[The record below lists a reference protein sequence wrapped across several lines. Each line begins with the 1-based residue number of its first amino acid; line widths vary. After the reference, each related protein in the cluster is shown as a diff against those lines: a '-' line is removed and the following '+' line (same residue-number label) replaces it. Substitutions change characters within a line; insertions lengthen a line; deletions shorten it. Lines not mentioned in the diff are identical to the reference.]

1 MSAFIMR
8 SRGSRVVWG
17 CLARPVDPHL
27 VVDLHLWRGAESHAD
42 LAQKRH
48 YQTAVMLT
56 DGPARVFVSQQMNEF
71 GELDIGARRQCRQA
85 FSIEPWQPLFDRKQM
100 GRPGALLRPPEAIC
114 GHDCPSYAGHRVQD
128 GHAHLTSP
136 RGVRALSP
144 FCSPDKQMA

>member
-42 LAQKRH
+42 LAQKQH
-48 YQTAVMLT
+48 HQTAVMLT
-56 DGPARVFVSQQMNEF
+56 GRPARVFVNQQMNEF

-85 FSIEPWQPLFDRKQM
+85 FSIEPRHSLFDR
-100 GRPGALLRPPEAIC
+100 GGVRPPLRNRKFARLSAGGNWIRNFSSAL
-114 GHDCPSYAGHRVQD
+114 PSV
-128 GHAHLTSP
+128 
-136 RGVRALSP
+136 V
-144 FCSPDKQMA
+144 